1 MQTGG
6 GEKKKE
12 TEEQEEQQAERMKAV
27 RTKEGT
33 EKE

>member
-6 GEKKKE
+6 GEKKRE
-12 TEEQEEQQAERMKAV
+12 TEKQEEQQAERMKAV

-33 EKE
+33 ERE